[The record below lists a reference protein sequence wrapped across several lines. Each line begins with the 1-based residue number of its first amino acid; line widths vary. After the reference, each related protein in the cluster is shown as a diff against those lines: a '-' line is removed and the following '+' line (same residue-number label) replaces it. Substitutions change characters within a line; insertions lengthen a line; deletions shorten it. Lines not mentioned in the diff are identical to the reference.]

1 MFVAFGVANSKLFFI
16 SLQYIH
22 IFDTTQQQHRCSNGR
37 PPSEDYE
44 IYHCDRGTLFDITT
58 LIWNEEQGGLV
69 GSCVSAEGVDCIAD
83 EINAT
88 SDAAAAADDEEGSVG
103 GDDDAG
109 EGTMMMMSPT
119 PTTST
124 SSLATET
131 TTTTPSP
138 TIIVGSSAEDG
149 ITDTPTTDLFAS
161 VTNAVMEDLNEANEE
176 AASSETSSSEEQKE
190 VWIPDCTASTGEQSY
205 TGNIVGPQC
214 TSYATC
220 VSGVVAGV
228 PVECTVGTLYNKM
241 LGVCDHEANVICYT
255 SGIGGDEE
263 EEEEAAEEEVE
274 ENNEEEN
281 EEEDEE
287 EDTTTATTT
296 TPSPTTTTS
305 TIDQTNDLELFPT
318 LPPETRSP
326 SANDRL
332 EDALDYAKYD
342 INTKLL
348 ISSKTNST
356 GGEEWL
362 PSTVYRYDG
371 LLRALRIMYLEGVGD
386 FKFYVGDATN
396 TDDSTVST
404 SMGLVNIAAFLAQS
418 MKETIKYD
426 ACDENNW
433 DVIDGKYPISNSCGQ
448 LNQTYQEYACPA
460 DMEHMACEVDIN
472 MEQVAYTNAKWY
484 GAPGPLYC
492 GPKSKYP
499 ASVCVFFLSSPVP
512 PPD

>member
-1 MFVAFGVANSKLFFI
+1 
-16 SLQYIH
+16 
-22 IFDTTQQQHRCSNGR
+22 
-37 PPSEDYE
+37 
-44 IYHCDRGTLFDITT
+44 
-58 LIWNEEQGGLV
+58 LV
-69 GSCVSAEGVDCIAD
+69 GSCASAEGVDCIAD
-83 EINAT
+83 EINTA
-88 SDAAAAADDEEGSVG
+88 SDAAAADDDDVG
-103 GDDDAG
+103 DDDDAG
-109 EGTMMMMSPT
+109 EGTMMISPT
-119 PTTST
+119 PTTASA
-124 SSLATET
+124 SSLATETT

-138 TIIVGSSAEDG
+138 TIIVGGIAEDG
-149 ITDTPTTDLFAS
+149 ITDTPTTDLFAT

-176 AASSETSSSEEQKE
+176 AALAEESETSSSEGRKE
-190 VWIPDCTASTGEQSY
+190 VWIPDCTTSTGEQSY

-263 EEEEAAEEEVE
+263 EEEEAGEEEVE
-274 ENNEEEN
+274 ENEEEDVVDN
-281 EEEDEE
+281 DEDEE
-287 EDTTTATTT
+287 EDTTTTTTTT

-326 SANDRL
+326 SANDQL

-386 FKFYVGDATN
+386 FKFYIGDATN

-499 ASVCVFFLSSPVP
+499 VSVCVCIFFVISRPSTRLTSASIYILLEPTLYSLQDIGIMVTSVTSHGRTH
-512 PPD
+512 PDTVRIMKDRREGRRLRMNQ